1 MFADAPPDPLAP
13 STVWPNYMQL
23 VTYPLFNSNARI
35 LFTRQMNRQGYSTR
49 IMLPKKVGLFTNVD
63 VLKQVCE
70 KETIFAMYIGLPMYV
85 AHGFARDAVRGLL
98 DQQFCKND
106 KDYRQGTTVDAEARR
121 KRLALKY
128 VAEFASFPILYLA
141 TRQIVSH
148 VSLNPLK
155 DLADTIT
162 EAYAYGGLAV
172 FWTGAL
178 PHVVSSALEDGLNS
192 GLDVVLAKQFGDS
205 LEANDRFVLKM
216 TWSVLVSCFTAPF
229 VTWSVSRRVSGGGP
243 NFPDVSPWHQ
253 SIGDVTLGGFMF
265 QVVLFSALFG
275 VNLALIDAK
284 KDEERRR

>member
-1 MFADAPPDPLAP
+1 MQFVDVPPDPLAA
-13 STVWPNYMQL
+13 SSVWPNYMQL

-35 LFTRQMNRQGYSTR
+35 LFTRQMNRQGYSTG
-49 IMLPKKVGLFTNVD
+49 IMLPRKVGLFTNVD
-63 VLKQVCE
+63 VLRQVCE

-98 DQQFCKND
+98 ADRLCKND
-106 KDYRQGTTVDAEARR
+106 RDYKVDTDARR

-128 VAEFASFPILYLA
+128 VAEFASFPILYVA

-148 VSLNPLK
+148 VSLNPFK
-155 DLADTIT
+155 DLVDTIT

-178 PHVVSSALEDGLNS
+178 PHVVSSALEDGLNG
-192 GLDVVLAKQFGDS
+192 GLDVVLNRQFGNA

-253 SIGDVTLGGFMF
+253 SIGDVTVGGFMF

-284 KDEERRR
+284 KNEDRRR